1 MKKVSFVF
9 LIIVI
14 IIGIFFYIKNT
25 NLLPENHSEEIQL
38 GRQEIM
44 QDIAEKI
51 ADISPA
57 EPVLGGSW
65 FVSRFWFVKE
75 NNENFYVEYEDGHIL
90 RRILLKAEKKGNK
103 IDYELIGYF
112 EPGETTWLLKQ
123 GQDPFFGK
131 NLDLYEYNQE
141 SKLWLKKN

>member
-44 QDIAEKI
+44 QDITEKI